1 MVLYITFMPSIWRIL
16 INNKIFKSFSRSVC
30 FQVKLGCYP
39 CEHAASFTDGPKGWE
54 KRWGRWGVREV
65 LIFEKCPDIQY
76 THFSYDEYGGFDV
89 KIIAQNHTF
98 FAHRW
103 AQNHTFFAHRWAQI
117 RPFLSIGE
125 VHVIHN
131 SKIIHNYVVE
141 QKFDELQTCLQNDA
155 KKFIIFLISISI
167 LIFYTYF
174 LRLLLSAGS
183 SFLKSVL
190 LVRIVFTWL
199 FFMFKVTECQ
209 FYIIWAVML
218 YI

>member
-1 MVLYITFMPSIWRIL
+1 M
-16 INNKIFKSFSRSVC
+16 
-30 FQVKLGCYP
+30 
-39 CEHAASFTDGPKGWE
+39 
-54 KRWGRWGVREV
+54 REV

-103 AQNHTFFAHRWAQI
+103 DQIRSFLSMWSSCNTQFKNYSQLCRWA
-117 RPFLSIGE
+117 
-125 VHVIHN
+125 
-131 SKIIHNYVVE
+131 KIWRITNMSS
-141 QKFDELQTCLQNDA
+141 NDA

-190 LVRIVFTWL
+190 LVRIVSAWQFFLCSKWLYVNFTYFDQDIFL
-199 FFMFKVTECQ
+199 
-209 FYIIWAVML
+209 
-218 YI
+218 